1 MKYKR
6 TEKFLPPKFSVRKTN
21 CKAKTLDSKNYVSYN
36 PRMNYSVNDEH
47 KNDNEVL
54 KRRIYFN
61 LLYDFY
67 SPLLTERQRKV
78 YETLCFSDLTLSEAA
93 DVLGVSRQAVYVLA
107 RHVME
112 KLEGIER
119 ELCFA
124 MNTRQL
130 ESRIRELERENESLR
145 EKLKAKEDEE

>member
-1 MKYKR
+1 MFISK
-6 TEKFLPPKFSVRKTN
+6 KFSRVKQNHLTSN
-21 CKAKTLDSKNYVSYN
+21 ALNLYNLAIMIDDIKNKDS
-36 PRMNYSVNDEH
+36 DI
-47 KNDNEVL
+47 L

-67 SPLLTERQRKV
+67 SPLLTDRQRKV

-93 DVLGVSRQAVYVLA
+93 EVLGISRQAVYMLA
-107 RHVME
+107 NNVMQ

-119 ELCFA
+119 DLCFA

-130 ESRIRELERENESLR
+130 EDRIKRLEHENKSLR
-145 EKLKAKEDEE
+145 EKLRLAKTEEGGEI

>member
-1 MKYKR
+1 MR
-6 TEKFLPPKFSVRKTN
+6 L
-21 CKAKTLDSKNYVSYN
+21 AYN
-36 PRMNYSVNDEH
+36 ALIMSTDNDT
-47 KNDNEVL
+47 L
-54 KRRIYFN
+54 KRRVHYN

-78 YETLCFSDLTLSEAA
+78 YETLCFSDLTPSEAA
-93 DVLGVSRQAVYVLA
+93 DVLGISRQAVYILA
-107 RHVME
+107 HNVMD

-130 ESRIRELERENESLR
+130 ETRIHELEEENASLR
-145 EKLKAKEDEE
+145 RQLQAKEERE

>member
-1 MKYKR
+1 MFIPQKISRAKQNH
-6 TEKFLPPKFSVRKTN
+6 LTN
-21 CKAKTLDSKNYVSYN
+21 NALNLYNLVIMIDDIKNQDS
-36 PRMNYSVNDEH
+36 DI
-47 KNDNEVL
+47 L

-67 SPLLTERQRKV
+67 SPLLTDRQRKV

-93 DVLGVSRQAVYVLA
+93 EVLGISRQAVYMLA
-107 RHVME
+107 NNVMQ

-119 ELCFA
+119 DLCFA

-130 ESRIRELERENESLR
+130 EDRIRQLEQENKSLREELRLVNNNREGENESCLTH
-145 EKLKAKEDEE
+145 

>member
-1 MKYKR
+1 MN
-6 TEKFLPPKFSVRKTN
+6 PDTN
-21 CKAKTLDSKNYVSYN
+21 EDSDIL
-36 PRMNYSVNDEH
+36 R
-47 KNDNEVL
+47 
-54 KRRIYFN
+54 RRIYFN

-78 YETLCFSDLTLSEAA
+78 YETLCFSDLTTSEAA
-93 DVLGVSRQAVYVLA
+93 DVLGISRQAVYILA
-107 RHVME
+107 RHVTE

-130 ESRIRELERENESLR
+130 ETRIKELEQENESLKNKLAER
-145 EKLKAKEDEE
+145 EGGSCSTH

>member
-1 MKYKR
+1 M
-6 TEKFLPPKFSVRKTN
+6 
-21 CKAKTLDSKNYVSYN
+21 KTLDSIKTLFYNAIMIDSANEKNENKKDS
-36 PRMNYSVNDEH
+36 EI
-47 KNDNEVL
+47 L
-54 KRRIYFN
+54 RRRVYCN

-93 DVLGVSRQAVYVLA
+93 DILGISRQGVYDLV

-112 KLEGIER
+112 KLEGIEK

-124 MNTRQL
+124 VNTQKL
-130 ESRIRELERENESLR
+130 ENRIKELEEENKSLR
-145 EKLKAKEDEE
+145 SEIKKIKVEKEEN

>member
-1 MKYKR
+1 M
-6 TEKFLPPKFSVRKTN
+6 
-21 CKAKTLDSKNYVSYN
+21 
-36 PRMNYSVNDEH
+36 
-47 KNDNEVL
+47 
-54 KRRIYFN
+54 KRRIYCN

-93 DVLGVSRQAVYVLA
+93 DVLGISRQGVYVLV
-107 RHVME
+107 RHIMQ

-124 MNTRQL
+124 VNTRQL
-130 ESRIRELERENESLR
+130 EKRIKELEEENKSLR
-145 EKLKAKEDEE
+145 EQLKKAEGRKSNRV

>member
-1 MKYKR
+1 MI
-6 TEKFLPPKFSVRKTN
+6 
-21 CKAKTLDSKNYVSYN
+21 DSF
-36 PRMNYSVNDEH
+36 ND
-47 KNDNEVL
+47 DNEIL

-67 SPLLTERQRKV
+67 SPLLTARQRKV
-78 YETLCFSDLTLSEAA
+78 YETLCFSDLTPSEAA
-93 DVLGVSRQAVYVLA
+93 HVLGISRQAVYVLA

-124 MNTRQL
+124 VNTQNL
-130 ESRIRELERENESLR
+130 EARIKKLEAENEELRRKLR
-145 EKLKAKEDEE
+145 EKNA

>member
-1 MKYKR
+1 MI
-6 TEKFLPPKFSVRKTN
+6 
-21 CKAKTLDSKNYVSYN
+21 D
-36 PRMNYSVNDEH
+36 SVNDTKTKDSEI
-47 KNDNEVL
+47 L
-54 KRRIYFN
+54 KRRIYCN

-93 DVLGVSRQAVYVLA
+93 DVLGISRQGVYVLA

-124 MNTRQL
+124 VNTRQL
-130 ESRIRELERENESLR
+130 EKRIKELEEENQSLKEQLKR
-145 EKLKAKEDEE
+145 KEEK

>member
-1 MKYKR
+1 MI
-6 TEKFLPPKFSVRKTN
+6 
-21 CKAKTLDSKNYVSYN
+21 D
-36 PRMNYSVNDEH
+36 SVNDSE
-47 KNDNEVL
+47 KKDSEIL
-54 KRRIYFN
+54 RRRVYCN

-93 DVLGVSRQAVYVLA
+93 DILGISRQGVYVLV

-112 KLEGIER
+112 KLEGIEK

-124 MNTRQL
+124 VNTQNLENKIKELEEENQSLKKQL
-130 ESRIRELERENESLR
+130 ELKNHE
-145 EKLKAKEDEE
+145 EKGGK

>member
-1 MKYKR
+1 
-6 TEKFLPPKFSVRKTN
+6 
-21 CKAKTLDSKNYVSYN
+21 
-36 PRMNYSVNDEH
+36 MNYSVNDEH
-47 KNDNEVL
+47 KNDNEFL
-54 KRRIYFN
+54 RRRIYFN

-93 DVLGVSRQAVYVLA
+93 DVLGISRQAVYVLA
-107 RHVME
+107 HHVMD

-130 ESRIRELERENESLR
+130 ESRIMELERENESLYEQLNSANTKQLESRINELEHENESLR
-145 EKLKAKEDEE
+145 EKLKAKEEEE

>member
-1 MKYKR
+1 
-6 TEKFLPPKFSVRKTN
+6 
-21 CKAKTLDSKNYVSYN
+21 
-36 PRMNYSVNDEH
+36 MNYGVNDEH
-47 KNDNEVL
+47 NNDNETL

-93 DVLGVSRQAVYVLA
+93 DVLGISRQAVYVLA
-107 RHVME
+107 RNVMD

-119 ELCFA
+119 DLCFA
-124 MNTRQL
+124 MNTMQL
-130 ESRIRELERENESLR
+130 ESRIKELEHENESLR
-145 EKLKAKEDEE
+145 EKLKAKEGKSNHV